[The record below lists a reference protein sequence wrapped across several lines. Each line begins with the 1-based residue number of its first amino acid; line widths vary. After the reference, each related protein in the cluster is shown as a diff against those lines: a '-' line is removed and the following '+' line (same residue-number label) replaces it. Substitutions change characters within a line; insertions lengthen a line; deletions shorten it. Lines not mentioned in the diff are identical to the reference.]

1 MAQGIRR
8 LGIAGGALAAWLA
21 LALWVNLA
29 SAQEPGPRSGFGG
42 PGFGP
47 PDAGA
52 PFGGGPF
59 GGGPPPAS
67 MFLRMPDVQDEL
79 KLTPEQHDAID
90 AVLAPLDDAMQS
102 FFEPIGDLNDEER
115 GRRTEELR
123 AKVEKA
129 TEDAEKALMAV
140 LTEEQR
146 TQFERV
152 QRERAPQGFGGPGGF
167 GGGPGGGGPGGFGG
181 PGAPDR
187 EILADF
193 DANEDGWLNDEE
205 RSEARVWLKENP
217 AQGRGGRGPFGG
229 GPGGFGGGRRGGGGR
244 GPGGGRGG
252 FGGGREPGTQGPKV
266 DVADVTPATGDDL
279 YDPGTLRT
287 LFLEFANDD
296 WEVELE
302 EFHSTDVDVVA
313 KLTVDGK
320 VYPNVGVRFRGASS
334 YMMTPR
340 GSKRSLNVS
349 LDLADAEQRLLGS
362 KTLNLLNANGDPSFL
377 STAIYSYIARKFI
390 PAPRANFV
398 KVVINGESWGLY
410 SNVQQ
415 FDKLFLADNYPQAA
429 GETDGD
435 DESSATPV
443 GANAKKPRSARW
455 KVHGSPRGNGGLEY
469 IGDEIAPYKARFE
482 IKSDDV
488 EESWKA
494 LVELCRTLNE
504 TRTAELEAALEP
516 MLDVDETLWFLAL
529 DCALINSDGYW
540 TRASDYSIYL
550 DKAGKFHIIPH
561 DMNEALHPA
570 MGPGMGGGGGGRGP
584 GGGGG
589 RGGFGGGFGGPS
601 GGGPGGGE
609 PGERGGGFGGTGG
622 FGGPGGG
629 AGAYRLDP
637 LVSLDDPSKPLRS
650 KLLQVPALRE
660 RYIEHVK
667 KIAEALD
674 WETLGP
680 VVRDFVQL
688 IEPAVKDDT
697 RKLSSFQAFQT
708 AVAEGD
714 AVGDLEPGET
724 RNNLWT
730 FAKERRKFLLEW
742 KAPAQEAGE

>member
-1 MAQGIRR
+1 MAHRIRR
-8 LGIAGGALAAWLA
+8 FGIAAGVLAMATA
-21 LALWVNLA
+21 AALWIGLA
-29 SAQEPGPRSGFGG
+29 NSQEPSPGGFGG

-47 PDAGA
+47 PGT
-52 PFGGGPF
+52 GGPF
-59 GGGPPPAS
+59 GGGRPPAA
-67 MFLRMPDVQDEL
+67 MFLRMPNVQDEL

-90 AVLAPLDDAMQS
+90 AVLGPLDDTMRS
-102 FFEPIGDLNDEER
+102 FFEPMGDLNDEER
-115 GRRTEELR
+115 GRRMEELR

-129 TEDAEKALMAV
+129 TEDADKALMAV

-152 QRERAPQGFGGPGGF
+152 QRDRAQQGFSGPGGFGGPGG
-167 GGGPGGGGPGGFGG
+167 PGGGPGGFGG

-205 RSEARVWLKENP
+205 RAEARVWLKENP

-229 GPGGFGGGRRGGGGR
+229 GPGGFGGGRRGGEGR

-252 FGGGREPGTQGPKV
+252 FGGGREPGTPGPRV
-266 DVADVTPATGDDL
+266 GAADVTAATDDDL
-279 YDPGTLRT
+279 YDPVTLRT

-302 EFHSTDVDVVA
+302 EFHGTDIDVAA

-334 YMMTPR
+334 YMMIPR

-377 STAIYSYIARKFI
+377 STAIYSHIARKFI

-398 KVVINGESWGLY
+398 KVVINGESWGVY

-415 FDKLFLADNYPQAA
+415 FDKLFIAENFPKAA
-429 GETDGD
+429 KDETGDGEAGAAAMVGD
-435 DESSATPV
+435 
-443 GANAKKPRSARW
+443 NAKKPKSARW

-488 EESWKA
+488 EESWQA
-494 LVELCRTLNE
+494 LIKLCRTLSE
-504 TRTAELEAALEP
+504 TPAEELEAALEP
-516 MLDVDETLWFLAL
+516 MLDIDEALWFLAL

-570 MGPGMGGGGGGRGP
+570 MGPGMGGGRGGRGP
-584 GGGGG
+584 GG
-589 RGGFGGGFGGPS
+589 RGGFGGGFGGPP
-601 GGGPGGGE
+601 GGGPS
-609 PGERGGGFGGTGG
+609 GFGGP
-622 FGGPGGG
+622 GGPGGG
-629 AGAYRLDP
+629 AGAYNLDP
-637 LVSLDDPSKPLRS
+637 LVALDDPSKPLRS
-650 KLLQVPALRE
+650 TLLQVPALRE

-667 KIAEALD
+667 TIAEALD

-680 VVRDFVQL
+680 VVRNYATL
-688 IEPAVKDDT
+688 IEPEVKADT
-697 RKLSSFQAFQT
+697 RKLASYEAFE
-708 AVAEGD
+708 AAIAEGD

-730 FAKERRKFLLEW
+730 FAKERRKYLLDWEE
-742 KAPAQEAGE
+742 KGAPERRE